1 MWKLPSTEAA
11 PATQLPLRSMWIV
24 EALFSKTW
32 QPINRCLDNFEHII
46 FLVDFPEGVKKMSV
60 QF

>member
-11 PATQLPLRSMWIV
+11 PATQL

-32 QPINRCLDNFEHII
+32 QPINRCLDNFRHII
-46 FLVDFPEGVKKMSV
+46 VLVDFPEGVKKMSV